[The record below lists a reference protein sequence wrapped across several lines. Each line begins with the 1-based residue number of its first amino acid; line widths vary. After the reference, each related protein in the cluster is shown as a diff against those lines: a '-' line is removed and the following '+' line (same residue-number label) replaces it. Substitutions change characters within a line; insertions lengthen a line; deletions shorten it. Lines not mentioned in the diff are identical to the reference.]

1 MIKPTRYMNLNLSL
15 IRVSSEIIELLI
27 KSPIMKFDEILA
39 SLEQIIGNEVRFVF
53 IPAIDFLYLLG
64 IIDYHEELDVFE
76 LVSDKV
82 MTGS

>member
-1 MIKPTRYMNLNLSL
+1 MIKPTRYMNMNLSV

-64 IIDYHEELDVFE
+64 IIDYHEESDVFE
-76 LVSDKV
+76 LVSGKV